1 MSKFSILQAEKKSF
15 FSGRTDS
22 LEKHHIYFGNPLR
35 KFSDKYG
42 CWVWLTSDE
51 HSGNSGPHQDR
62 NTDLLLKRAC
72 QEEFEMLYSHEKF
85 MEVFGRNYVE

>member
-1 MSKFSILQAEKKSF
+1 MSNFSILQSEKESY

-35 KFSDKYG
+35 KLSDKYG

-51 HSGNSGPHQDR
+51 HRGNSGPHQDR

-72 QEEFEMLYSHEKF
+72 QEEFEMLYGHEKF
-85 MEVFGRNYVE
+85 MAVFGRNYVE

>member
-1 MSKFSILQAEKKSF
+1 MSKFSILQNEKKSY
-15 FSGRTDS
+15 FSGKTDN

-35 KFSDKYG
+35 KLSDKYG

-51 HSGNSGPHQDR
+51 HRGNKGPHHDR

-72 QEEFEMLYSHEKF
+72 QEEFEMLYGNEKF
-85 MEVFGRNYVE
+85 MAVFGRSYLE